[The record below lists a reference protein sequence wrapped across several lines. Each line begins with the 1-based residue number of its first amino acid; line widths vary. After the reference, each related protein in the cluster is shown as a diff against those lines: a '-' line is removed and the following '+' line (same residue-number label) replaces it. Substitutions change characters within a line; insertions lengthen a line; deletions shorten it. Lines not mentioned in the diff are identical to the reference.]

1 MRSELDRRVA
11 GDRLKTS
18 VEKVEEV
25 EEAEEA
31 ERAQVNRGGS
41 REGGGEEGG
50 GGGGGG
56 GIHGLG
62 TYTHTHTQTHTDTHR
77 HRQTHTHTPGRLFPS
92 WKFST
97 KRERESQSEALDGH
111 GRKDEAID
119 WD

>member
-62 TYTHTHTQTHTDTHR
+62 TYTHTHTHTDTH
-77 HRQTHTHTPGRLFPS
+77 THTWQVVSKLEILNKER
-92 WKFST
+92 
-97 KRERESQSEALDGH
+97 KREPIRSAGWAWKEG
-111 GRKDEAID
+111 
-119 WD
+119 